1 MKKFSHKFLFGSDFP
16 GVPGI
21 RKNYDALKELLK
33 DDTALE
39 RIGFQ
44 NACDLFGFWSG

>member
-21 RKNYDALKELLK
+21 RKNYEALKGLIQ
-33 DDTALE
+33 DDAAME
-39 RIGFQ
+39 RI
-44 NACDLFGFWSG
+44 C